1 MKKFVVFCFVMCLPF
16 VALLAQNNNTTAP
29 SLSKTKPDEAIVP
42 DSINKTD
49 AKGRKQGYW
58 EEKLANSSTT
68 KGWYL
73 NDLQNGQWLTYGQ
86 NGIITK
92 VENYNKGKK
101 NGAVIEIDTRGYLS
115 AESYYIND
123 IPDGTFKRYYYGTN
137 LASLIPYK
145 HGKVDGKKIVYY
157 ENSAGK
163 PQEESNFKNDIKDGI
178 SKWYT
183 ITGDVVAEYNYVNGS
198 LEGTQKEYYPK
209 GALKSEQ
216 IYLKNIPEGEYKEY
230 FDVVKP
236 ETPATDTKFAKDGNA
251 AATPVIGKLKLQ
263 GMYVKGEKDGKW
275 TEFDENGTV
284 LKITRFVNGV
294 EK

>member
-16 VALLAQNNNTTAP
+16 VALLAQTSA
-29 SLSKTKPDEAIVP
+29 SAVSVP
-42 DSINKTD
+42 DSINKVD
-49 AKGRKQGYW
+49 GKGKKQGYW
-58 EEKLANSSTT
+58 EEKQANSTIT
-68 KGWYL
+68 KGWYV

-86 NGIITK
+86 NGIIAK

-101 NGAVIEIDTRGYLS
+101 NGAVIEIDSRGYLS
-115 AESYYIND
+115 AELYFIND
-123 IPDGTFKRYYYGTN
+123 IPEGTAKRYFYGTN
-137 LASLIPYK
+137 LASVIPYK
-145 HGKVDGKKIVYY
+145 HGKIDGKKIIYY

-163 PQEESNFKNDIKDGI
+163 PQEESNFKNDIKDGV

-183 ITGDVVAEYNYVNGS
+183 ITGDVVAEYNYVNGE
-198 LEGTQKEYYPK
+198 LQGTQKEYYPK

-236 ETPATDTKFAKDGNA
+236 EAPAGNPNPANPAKHA
-251 AATPVIGKLKLQ
+251 EAPVVGKLKLD

-275 TEFDENGTV
+275 TEYDENGAV

>member
-1 MKKFVVFCFVMCLPF
+1 MRKFVVFCFVMFLPF
-16 VALLAQNNNTTAP
+16 VAIVAQTVATAV
-29 SLSKTKPDEAIVP
+29 AIP
-42 DSINKTD
+42 DSINKID
-49 AKGRKQGYW
+49 AKGKKQGYW
-58 EEKLANSSTT
+58 EEKLANASTT
-68 KGWYL
+68 KGWYI

-92 VENYNKGKK
+92 VENYKKGKK
-101 NGAVIEIDTRGYLS
+101 DGAVIEIDTRGYLA
-115 AESYYIND
+115 AELYFVND
-123 IPDGTFKRYYYGTN
+123 IPEGTAKRYFYGTN
-137 LASLIPYK
+137 LASVIPYK
-145 HGKVDGKKIVYY
+145 HGKIDGKKIIYY

-183 ITGDVVAEYNYVNGS
+183 ITGDVVAEYNYVNGN
-198 LEGTQKEYYPK
+198 LDGIQKEYYAK

-216 IYLKNIPEGEYKEY
+216 IYVKNMPEGEYKEY

-236 ETPATDTKFAKDGNA
+236 EVPADNGTHPNLTKPAE
-251 AATPVIGKLKLQ
+251 TPVIGKLKIQ

-275 TEFDENGTV
+275 TEFDENGAV
-284 LKITRFVNGV
+284 VKVSKFVNGV